1 MSWLEQ
7 KGAWLHQYLEHRRQ
21 EWTRPWNE
29 FMEKLLHVHTMH
41 LRLDQLSK
49 EFARFEAAQPS
60 WPLVGAAAAAPAL
73 LGLYIGHQMHKSIR
87 WKVAEQM
94 KELLD
99 TAVPP
104 TQPARENASMTFV

>member
-49 EFARFEAAQPS
+49 EFARFEAAQPL

-87 WKVAEQM
+87 WKVAEQTR
-94 KELLD
+94 ELLD

-104 TQPARENASMTFV
+104 TQPAKDNASMTFV

>member
-1 MSWLEQ
+1 MSWLQ
-7 KGAWLHQYLEHRRQ
+7 HLEHRRQ

-49 EFARFEAAQPS
+49 EFARFEAAQP
-60 WPLVGAAAAAPAL
+60 LVGAAVAAPAL
-73 LGLYIGHQMHKSIR
+73 LGLYIGHQMHTSIR
-87 WKVAEQM
+87 LKVAKQT

-99 TAVPP
+99 
-104 TQPARENASMTFV
+104 NAMPSPHVSSPQTVVKYF